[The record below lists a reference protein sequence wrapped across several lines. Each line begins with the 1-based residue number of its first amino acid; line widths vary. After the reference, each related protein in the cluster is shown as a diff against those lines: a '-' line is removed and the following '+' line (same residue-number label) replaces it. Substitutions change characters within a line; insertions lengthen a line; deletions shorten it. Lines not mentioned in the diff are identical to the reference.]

1 MGAVAFLRFPH
12 YLVGMTFNVYGIIK
26 LCTKDRRC
34 AMRTNIVIDD
44 QLITD
49 VQKITGIKT
58 KKGVVEEGLKLL
70 LRLKR
75 QEMVKNRRGKLKWTG
90 NLETMR
96 LDKKV

>member
-1 MGAVAFLRFPH
+1 
-12 YLVGMTFNVYGIIK
+12 
-26 LCTKDRRC
+26 
-34 AMRTNIVIDD
+34 MRTNIVIDD

-75 QEMVKNRRGKLKWTG
+75 QENVKRRRGKFKWTG

-96 LDKKV
+96 LDKKA

>member
-1 MGAVAFLRFPH
+1 
-12 YLVGMTFNVYGIIK
+12 
-26 LCTKDRRC
+26 
-34 AMRTNIVIDD
+34 MRTNIVIDD

-58 KKGVVEEGLKLL
+58 KKGVVEEGLKVL

-75 QEMVKNRRGKLKWTG
+75 QQLVRNRRGKLKWTE

-96 LDKKV
+96 LDKKA

>member
-1 MGAVAFLRFPH
+1 
-12 YLVGMTFNVYGIIK
+12 
-26 LCTKDRRC
+26 
-34 AMRTNIVIDD
+34 MRTNIVIDD

-75 QEMVKNRRGKLKWTG
+75 QQVVRNRRGKLKWTG

-96 LDKKV
+96 LDTKA